1 MVDTVKT
8 RRTNY
13 EVLGL
18 EPTATSDEIEQAFAA
33 AIGIFRPHRFGGV
46 AEATVAYRTLSDP
59 ARRRAYDV
67 EIGLG
72 AKPDPRPAPM
82 SWRVGGQFMTA
93 TATPVMRPVIGRPA
107 LPEPQ
112 VEARPPVEQVTKRP
126 AEPAATPFIAA
137 TLHELAS
144 PEPLRERL
152 EARARAQPEV
162 KPSDAPKAVAERRV
176 DLALDDGADEPE
188 AGVTPWK
195 AIGIVVGALAAVVA
209 LFGAWVGWDS
219 VSSAEPV
226 ENSAK
231 AALPPPTT
239 YIVGDPAAAAHE
251 PVLDEARSL
260 PPKRTARAAPRVER
274 KRASS
279 PLAGLE
285 QQLAAASP
293 TPAPDNPAAPA
304 EDATPA
310 APAATAASMPL
321 SNGTIAR
328 TIARIGYPCGSVAST
343 SQILGQAFTVTCTSG
358 HKYRAAPVRG
368 RYHFRRLSG
377 G

>member
-1 MVDTVKT
+1 MGKPRGQQMVETVKT
-8 RRTNY
+8 RRTHY
-13 EVLGL
+13 DVLGL
-18 EPTATSDEIEQAFAA
+18 EPSASSGEIEQAFAA

-59 ARRRAYDV
+59 ARRRAYDA
-67 EIGLG
+67 EIGVE
-72 AKPDPRPAPM
+72 AKPEPRPAPM

-93 TATPVMRPVIGRPA
+93 TATPVMRPVLERPA
-107 LPEPQ
+107 PPEPH
-112 VEARPPVEQVTKRP
+112 VEERPL
-126 AEPAATPFIAA
+126 IAA
-137 TLHELAS
+137 ALRDLAS

-152 EARARAQPEV
+152 EARARPPAPP
-162 KPSDAPKAVAERRV
+162 PSEAPKPVAERRV
-176 DLALDDGADEPE
+176 ELALDDDSDAPESGA
-188 AGVTPWK
+188 VPWK
-195 AIGIVVGALAAVVA
+195 PIGIVVGALAVVVA
-209 LFGAWVGWDS
+209 LVGGWAGWDS

-231 AALPPPTT
+231 AVLPPPTT
-239 YIVGDPAAAAHE
+239 YTVSDPAAATAPE
-251 PVLDEARSL
+251 PVLDEARPL
-260 PPKRTARAAPRVER
+260 PPRRTAHAAPRAER
-274 KRASS
+274 KRSPS

-285 QQLAAASP
+285 QQLAEASP
-293 TPAPDNPAAPA
+293 APAPAETPAAP
-304 EDATPA
+304 DADA